1 MSFRFNK
8 ATFEDNSFNEQ
19 IREKL
24 THALNA
30 DSGSGSQSKS
40 ANASNSAVTD
50 EVKQETKGPK
60 KLDILKSGITV
71 SKVNFP
77 SIPQLEILDLDLSA
91 QSKSLLK
98 GICKISCK
106 DAMLEIN
113 TEIEANLLLLYTNN
127 GPAFTTPRLISND
140 SFTVPITMTF
150 DQIELEAITN
160 IFVKNTSVGISFND
174 VNLDF
179 NFDCSIKL
187 LQSSIEKR
195 LKGSM
200 ETVFKDVLPSVI
212 FSMSQR
218 WFTHGETTGGY
229 PEEKLQQHVESQSHL
244 PRVILEDSDLED
256 LSPAT
261 MLRLSTLVSSRQS
274 LSLNPTAMNTL
285 SAIPGCL
292 ERQNLHRF
300 NSRVPALS
308 NFYPDF
314 HAAEAPDLKLLGRS
328 VSSNTIV
335 GGGYNQQ
342 LNTLPQRV
350 LDERSYNL
358 NTIASVQSRIYER
371 SNGDN
376 TNLRRRKIK
385 MGGRNKSKIQ
395 VSKKLERKASV
406 PDVEGIAEAGPPTS
420 LSNNAE
426 RSEANVRNTPDFVH
440 SPRPVSVAQSPE
452 LLGEN
457 SAFFNIPHLQL
468 SAKAG
473 ANQTY
478 PVVSPPTPKLNLL
491 EEAQSLNRRRDLQ
504 KLRSSLYSPMRNSKF
519 YVTREMERPILEHKG
534 LSFVG
539 LAQGLKWGSEDLPPP
554 YGC

>member
-24 THALNA
+24 TSALNA
-30 DSGSGSQSKS
+30 DANTGTQSKS

-50 EVKQETKGPK
+50 EVKQETNAPK
-60 KLDILKSGITV
+60 KLDILKSGISV
-71 SKVNFP
+71 RKVNFP
-77 SIPQLEILDLDLSA
+77 SIPQLEILDLDVSA

-106 DAMLEIN
+106 NAMLEIT

-150 DQIELEAITN
+150 SQIELEAITN

-179 NFDCSIKL
+179 DFDCSIKL

-200 ETVFKDVLPSVI
+200 ETVFKEVLPSVI

-218 WFTHGETTGGY
+218 WFTHGEANTGSTDESKFSEQVSTH
-229 PEEKLQQHVESQSHL
+229 PHV
-244 PRVILEDSDLED
+244 PRTILEDSDLED

-274 LSLNPTAMNTL
+274 LSLNPTSMNTF

-308 NFYPDF
+308 NFYPAFYDN
-314 HAAEAPDLKLLGRS
+314 EPPELKTLGRS
-328 VSSNTIV
+328 TSSSAVI
-335 GGGYNQQ
+335 GGGYSQQ
-342 LNTLPQRV
+342 RNVLPQRF
-350 LDERSYNL
+350 LDDRSYDL
-358 NTIASVQSRIYER
+358 KTIASVQSRIYER
-371 SNGDN
+371 SSSGDN
-376 TNLRRRKIK
+376 SNLRRRKIK
-385 MGGRNKSKIQ
+385 MGKRAKPIVTPVPQTPVIHEEEAEMTATVEPERDGQTETADSEIIHTPRAVPATPSAETFIVKNSVLDDAPLLQWPAQ
-395 VSKKLERKASV
+395 VTPSVSGKLQMS
-406 PDVEGIAEAGPPTS
+406 
-420 LSNNAE
+420 
-426 RSEANVRNTPDFVH
+426 
-440 SPRPVSVAQSPE
+440 
-452 LLGEN
+452 
-457 SAFFNIPHLQL
+457 
-468 SAKAG
+468 
-473 ANQTY
+473 
-478 PVVSPPTPKLNLL
+478 KLNLL
-491 EEAQSLNRRRDLQ
+491 EEAQFLSRKRELQ
-504 KLRSSLYSPMRNSKF
+504 KLRSSLYSPMRGSKF

-539 LAQGLKWGSEDLPPP
+539 LAHGLKAGGEEVPPPP
-554 YGC
+554 YGY

>member
-30 DSGSGSQSKS
+30 DSKS
-40 ANASNSAVTD
+40 STTGTQSNSANSSNSAATD
-50 EVKQETKGPK
+50 EVKQETKAPK
-60 KLDILKSGITV
+60 KLDILKSGIYV
-71 SKVNFP
+71 RKVNFP
-77 SIPQLEILDLDLSA
+77 SIPQLEILDLDVSA

-106 DAMLEIN
+106 NAMLEIT

-150 DQIELEAITN
+150 SQIELEAITN

-179 NFDCSIKL
+179 DFDCSIKL

-218 WFTHGETTGGY
+218 WFTHGE
-229 PEEKLQQHVESQSHL
+229 PNASPMDENASKQISSHSNA
-244 PRVILEDSDLED
+244 PRTILEDADLED

-308 NFYPDF
+308 NFYPTYYDNGV
-314 HAAEAPDLKLLGRS
+314 PDLKMLGRS
-328 VSSNTIV
+328 TSHNTV
-335 GGGYNQQ
+335 LGGGYTQQ
-342 LNTLPQRV
+342 HNALPQRV
-350 LDERSYNL
+350 LDERSYDL
-358 NTIASVQSRIYER
+358 KTIASVQSRIYER
-371 SNGDN
+371 GSGDN
-376 TNLRRRKIK
+376 TVLRRRKIK
-385 MGGRNKSKIQ
+385 MGR
-395 VSKKLERKASV
+395 SKKQQTPAPPSQPDSALDEPKHRDIATAESVSLEPIAV
-406 PDVEGIAEAGPPTS
+406 P
-420 LSNNAE
+420 
-426 RSEANVRNTPDFVH
+426 TPELLH
-440 SPRPVSVAQSPE
+440 SPRLISAMPSVEPLVEKRPV
-452 LLGEN
+452 LGEIPPLQWPGQAARSTT
-457 SAFFNIPHLQL
+457 SAR
-468 SAKAG
+468 
-473 ANQTY
+473 
-478 PVVSPPTPKLNLL
+478 PPASKLNLL
-491 EEAQSLNRRRDLQ
+491 EEAHSLSRKRELQ
-504 KLRSSLYSPMRNSKF
+504 KLRSSLYSPMRNNKF
-519 YVTREMERPILEHKG
+519 YVTREMERPILEHKR

-539 LAQGLKWGSEDLPPP
+539 LAHGLKWGSEEVPPPP
-554 YGC
+554 YGF